1 MQSRTPPPS
10 SSFETLIEDLFG
22 KNGAPNEAPKPSHPF
37 SINSLEAA
45 WELAA
50 HSRASP
56 SRGGEAPPLRTFPY
70 GYDRAQAA
78 HEISLDPERILSE
91 LGLHAGASEADVA
104 VLRREFALR
113 NHPDRVPL
121 ELRELATKR
130 MMIANDLVDRYVA
143 RLRNAG
149 R

>member
-1 MQSRTPPPS
+1 MQLRTPPP
-10 SSFETLIEDLFG
+10 FEKLIDDLFN
-22 KNGAPNEAPKPSHPF
+22 KSDEPIEAPKPSHPF

-50 HSRASP
+50 NSRRSP
-56 SRGGEAPPLRTFPY
+56 SPDHGNPPSPVSY
-70 GYDRAQAA
+70 GFDTSQPT

-91 LGLHAGASEADVA
+91 LGLYPGASEADVVA
-104 VLRREFALR
+104 LRREFALR
-113 NHPDRVPL
+113 NHPDRVTP

-130 MMIANDLVDRYVA
+130 MMIANNLVDRYLA
-143 RLRNAG
+143 ELRNA